1 MTRGRIALV
10 LGLATFLVIW
20 LVGDFGWATLAL
32 VVGVVLY
39 AFMRAAGFLAEGQR
53 EWFGREQ
60 ERRERR
66 P

>member
-32 VVGVVLY
+32 VVGVVVY
-39 AFMRAAGFLAEGQR
+39 AAVRAAAFLGEGHR
-53 EWFGREQ
+53 GWYGREE

-66 P
+66 R